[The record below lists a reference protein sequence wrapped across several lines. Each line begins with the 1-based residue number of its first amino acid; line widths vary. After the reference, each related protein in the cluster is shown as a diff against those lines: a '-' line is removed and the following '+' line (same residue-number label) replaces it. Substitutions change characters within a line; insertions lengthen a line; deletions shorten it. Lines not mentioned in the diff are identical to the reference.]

1 MTAFLKTHD
10 RLYIGGA
17 WSTKDRS
24 LLDVLNPATEERV
37 ARIALADN
45 DDAERAV
52 DAAARLHAEGTW
64 WRKGYS
70 QRAEILNRIADGIE
84 KRGRE
89 LGRLEARDVGKPVSE
104 SVRNL

>member
-64 WRKGYS
+64 WR
-70 QRAEILNRIADGIE
+70 R
-84 KRGRE
+84 
-89 LGRLEARDVGKPVSE
+89 
-104 SVRNL
+104 